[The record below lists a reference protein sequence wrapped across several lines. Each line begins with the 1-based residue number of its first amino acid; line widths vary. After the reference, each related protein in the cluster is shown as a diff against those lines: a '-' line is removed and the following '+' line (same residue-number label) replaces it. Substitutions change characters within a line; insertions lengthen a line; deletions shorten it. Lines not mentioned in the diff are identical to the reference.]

1 MKDRIQL
8 LKDYA
13 STMGNHWLQIE
24 LQTLEIEIRTEINLA
39 KLSVYKDIEKTV

>member
-13 STMGNHWLQIE
+13 STMGNNWLEIE
-24 LQTLEIEIRTEINLA
+24 LRTLEMEIRTEINLA
-39 KLSVYKDIEKTV
+39 KLSIYKDIEKNV